1 MRKHLLVTPESGPRS
16 VDLPDGLRGPGGKAS
31 LDPHG
36 NVQIADGRVRHV
48 GIANIAEVVEY
59 RIAAIVDS
67 VSHYVRFCNGG
78 ELYYVFNRRGEVVE
92 LTGRAV
98 TANISSEGDYV
109 FGAWIGP

>member
-1 MRKHLLVTPESGPRS
+1 MKRRLVAPKSGTDYI
-16 VDLPDGLRGPGGKAS
+16 DLPPNPGGEACIDAQNNIAIKDSKVRFVGVAS
-31 LDPHG
+31 L
-36 NVQIADGRVRHV
+36 
-48 GIANIAEVVEY
+48 AEVVEY

-98 TANISSEGDYV
+98 TVSISPQGDYI
-109 FGAWIGP
+109 FGALDEPRPVQ